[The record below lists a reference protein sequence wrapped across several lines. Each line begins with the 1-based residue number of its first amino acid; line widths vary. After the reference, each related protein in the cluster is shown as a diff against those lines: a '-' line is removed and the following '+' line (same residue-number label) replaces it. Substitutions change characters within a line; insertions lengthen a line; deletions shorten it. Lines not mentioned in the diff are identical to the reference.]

1 MKKQFAWI
9 CVVDVAGILI
19 LVFTRMLCANL
30 VLALEVSFWH

>member
-19 LVFTRMLCANL
+19 LVLPECF
-30 VLALEVSFWH
+30 ALTSFWH